1 MSMVT
6 NDKGIQISAGEF
18 KARCLSLLDLV
29 GSSHQVVTITK
40 RGKPV
45 ARLVPLA
52 SEKPRRSF
60 GWLSGLVIAES
71 DIVEPTGAQWEA
83 ESDG

>member
-1 MSMVT
+1 MAMVT
-6 NDKGIQISAGEF
+6 NEKGILISAGEF
-18 KARCLSLLDLV
+18 KARCRSLLDLV
-29 GSSHQVVTITK
+29 GTSRQVITITK

-45 ARLVPLA
+45 ARLVSLA
-52 SEKPRRSF
+52 SEMPRRTF

-83 ESDG
+83 ESGG